1 MNEKGPKSSLVGKF
15 DLALTAY
22 NTAKMRG
29 IKRSVD
35 QLGGSIT
42 SEVDRLRSRISGDVD
57 RLGNTL
63 QSLSQD
69 VDTELRRQ
77 NDQIL
82 ESSRAI
88 ERINTETMYGLQ
100 SINSD
105 LSRLD
110 SRMYRLERTLG
121 RMEGRQEMAGGLRVS
136 ILKIEE
142 QIKKIRKIATT
153 HLEYAAFMAENLK
166 SMTEENDISTYKY
179 LSGEDLRWARD
190 VFVLVTELDRDLQKS
205 LRE

>member
-1 MNEKGPKSSLVGKF
+1 MNEKRPKSSLVGMG

-22 NTAKMRG
+22 NTAKLRG
-29 IKRSVD
+29 ITRSVD
-35 QLGGSIT
+35 QLGGSIAT
-42 SEVDRLRSRISGDVD
+42 EVDRLGNRISGDVD
-57 RLGNTL
+57 RLGSNL
-63 QSLSQD
+63 HSLSKG
-69 VDTELRRQ
+69 VSTELQRQ

-88 ERINTETMYGLQ
+88 ERIKFETMSGLH
-100 SINSD
+100 SINAD

-110 SRMYRLERTLG
+110 GRMYGIERRLG
-121 RMEGRQEMAGGLRVS
+121 RMEDRQEMAGNLRVS

-142 QIKKIRKIATT
+142 EIKKIRKIATT
-153 HLEYAAFMAENLK
+153 HLEYAALMAENLK
-166 SMTEENDISTYKY
+166 SIAVGNDISTYKY

-190 VFVLVTELDRDLQKS
+190 VFELVAELDSDLQKA